1 MAAYRSGG
9 EDMPILNAAQLE
21 DLDHLRITLWMGIDK
36 LERWLEFRKQANE
49 ISAGEADADR
59 AAVGD
64 ALDEMANFME
74 RSSYF
79 DPELPASFRFLA
91 EAARDRLG
99 ATRTVVYGAV
109 KSAENLVSFLGQ
121 RALGIVM
128 KSKSRRVLD
137 TLLTRGMTALL
148 NLNEPLINRTAP

>member
-21 DLDHLRITLWMGIDK
+21 DLDHLRITLRMGIDK

-74 RSSYF
+74 RSPYF
-79 DPELPASFRFLA
+79 DPELPASFDFLP
-91 EAARDRLG
+91 R
-99 ATRTVVYGAV
+99 
-109 KSAENLVSFLGQ
+109 Q
-121 RALGIVM
+121 RAIAWGPPGLSSM
-128 KSKSRRVLD
+128 ARSKARR
-137 TLLTRGMTALL
+137 TSSAFSGNGRSAL
-148 NLNEPLINRTAP
+148 